1 MSKSLIFDLGGLEFI
16 DSSGLAVLLTS
27 SEGTVGPAAQPF
39 PNRSSGRGGHRAL
52 RRRYRRNHEG
62 WLPLDATGPSSE
74 RDCRL
79 FAGVQASVT
88 SARRFVVEALW
99 QIPKPLLEA
108 IELMVSELA
117 SNCVLHTSAE
127 FVVCIVRAERMVR
140 VEVTDTGR
148 GLPGT
153 SPTGVRRPQRTGA
166 GNRQRTGR

>member
-1 MSKSLIFDLGGLEFI
+1 M
-16 DSSGLAVLLTS
+16 V
-27 SEGTVGPAAQPF
+27 
-39 PNRSSGRGGHRAL
+39 
-52 RRRYRRNHEG
+52 
-62 WLPLDATGPSSE
+62 PLDATVAPSE

-127 FVVCIVRAERMVR
+127 FVVCVVRAERMVR

-148 GLPGT
+148 GLPVLRQPAAADLRGRGLVIVKELADDWGVV
-153 SPTGVRRPQRTGA
+153 PQAGQTGKMVWFAVRRP
-166 GNRQRTGR
+166 

>member
-1 MSKSLIFDLGGLEFI
+1 M
-16 DSSGLAVLLTS
+16 A
-27 SEGTVGPAAQPF
+27 
-39 PNRSSGRGGHRAL
+39 
-52 RRRYRRNHEG
+52 
-62 WLPLDATGPSSE
+62 PLDAMVASSE

-127 FVVCIVRAERMVR
+127 FVVCVVRAERMVR

-148 GLPGT
+148 GLPVLRQPASADLRGRGLVIVEELADEWGVV
-153 SPTGVRRPQRTGA
+153 PQAGETGKMVWFAVRRP
-166 GNRQRTGR
+166 

>member
-1 MSKSLIFDLGGLEFI
+1 M
-16 DSSGLAVLLTS
+16 A
-27 SEGTVGPAAQPF
+27 
-39 PNRSSGRGGHRAL
+39 R
-52 RRRYRRNHEG
+52 
-62 WLPLDATGPSSE
+62 LDATVARSE

-88 SARRFVVEALW
+88 SARRFVVEALG

-127 FVVCIVRAERMVR
+127 FEVCIVSAERTVR

-148 GLPGT
+148 GLPVLRQPVTADLRGRGLVIVKELADEWGVV
-153 SPTGVRRPQRTGA
+153 PQAGETGKTVWFSVRRP
-166 GNRQRTGR
+166 